1 MQKIISGILLVA
13 LLVLQILH
21 IIIGE
26 SLPMSIAIITVC
38 VLIIANVLW
47 QLWGHFHGR
56 NEKKN

>member
-1 MQKIISGILLVA
+1 MQKIFSLILLVA

-21 IIIGE
+21 IIIGDN
-26 SLPMSIAIITVC
+26 LPMSIAIISVC
-38 VLIIANVLW
+38 VLIIANALW